1 MSQRTILKKYNSK
14 KLEWLYDA
22 RWFILTFIF
31 LFVAFRYFIGISVVS
46 GDSMDPSYIDGEVVL
61 YLRTCPKYEVGDVIS
76 VRVPSGDYY
85 IKRIVACPGDTVD
98 IRRNNLYVNG
108 ARESFAAP
116 DGITKRQ
123 KGTVVYPYKV
133 RKGDYFIVGD
143 NRDISV
149 DSRYFGEVTA
159 KEIKGKIILSL
170 FRMERVGQ

>member
-22 RWFILTFIF
+22 RWFVLTFIF
-31 LFVAFRYFIGISVVS
+31 LFVAFRYFIGISIVS
-46 GDSMDPSYIDGEVVL
+46 GDSMNPSYIDGEVVL
-61 YLRTCPKYEVGDVIS
+61 YLRNCSNMEIGDVIT

-85 IKRIVACPGDTVD
+85 IKRIVAGPGDVVD
-98 IRRNNLYVNG
+98 IRRSNLYVNG

-133 RKGDYFIVGD
+133 RKDDYFILGD

-149 DSRYFGEVTA
+149 DSRYFGEVTRQ
-159 KEIKGKIILSL
+159 EIKGKIILSL